1 MASGTTS
8 LTQEELDYL
17 TQSVL
22 SKKIAEQGVTQ
33 IDQIGCPSVDFVMGK
48 SKELGAPVNDGY
60 RFYVSGRRGQRIQWW
75 DGADL
80 LTFENRHTIA
90 DMQFDVG
97 RGHMGYE
104 LLYQF
109 LEKHGIRIDYKKGL
123 REKGAAPGK
132 VLEVAVKVIE
142 HHLEGVMYDWKI
154 DFARRFWRANTDQT
168 KCFAGFDALCPAST
182 NSTGTIGGRSRS
194 NPMFRHQLVTGLSK
208 SNFMKN
214 FFDLVK
220 LAGRKGQ
227 KGKINYW
234 ACGDDIWGILVDLFS
249 GTDTVAGKFDYRT
262 TQDKAMAMGEKYN
275 VALPQNCF
283 MYEGAMIV
291 NDPLFAE
298 LDNEEPS
305 ASPTWGKRIV
315 GLNTNHFGIVPVMD
329 MEKVSHGMPYNQ
341 RLERWSL
348 HGEYVEWCNHPG
360 TIAIGVAA

>member
-8 LTQEELDYL
+8 LTQGELDYL

-22 SKKIAEQGVTQ
+22 SKKIAEQGVNQ
-33 IDQIGCPSVDFVMGK
+33 IDQIGCPSVDFIMGK

-60 RFYVSGRRGQRIQWW
+60 RFFVSGRRGQRIQWW

-109 LEKHGIRIDYKKGL
+109 LEKHSIRIDYSKGI

-132 VLEVAVKVIE
+132 VLEVAAKVIE
-142 HHLEGVMYDWKI
+142 HHLDSVMYDWKI
-154 DFARRFWRANTDQT
+154 DFARRVWRANTDVA
-168 KCFAGFDALCPAST
+168 KCFAGVDALFPGST

-220 LAGRKGQ
+220 LAGRKAQ

-249 GTDTVAGKFDYRT
+249 GTDTVAGKFDYRST
-262 TQDKAMAMGEKYN
+262 RDKAMAMGEKYN

-298 LDNEEPS
+298 LDAEEPS
-305 ASPTWGKRIV
+305 ASPTWGKKIV
-315 GLNTNHFGIVPVMD
+315 GFNTNHFGIVPVMD

-360 TIAIGVAA
+360 TIAVGVAA